1 MKQFTLLDL
10 LESDSFI
17 RWTQGTATQEEIL
30 FWDQWLMA
38 ESENRLLAREAQEI
52 VTGFRIRPVESV
64 STDRAYDHL
73 ERRLNREQ
81 LPMTTRPG
89 TRNHQHMLWIWR
101 AVAALLLVMIS
112 GALLSDHH
120 QMIRDEMQAGQV
132 QTEVHTGYGE
142 QKSVIL
148 SDGSEIILN
157 GNTSLLYTS
166 DLATTKVV
174 DIHLEGEAYFSIV
187 GGKGKRKLPFRVH
200 TKDGVIKILGTRL
213 SVSTRDE
220 QTRVILEKG
229 SIVVSNEGSQ
239 ELQMIPGE
247 LVEFS
252 SGSKMKIREVDT
264 EKHTAWIHGRLQFEK
279 ETLAEVLRRIEHI
292 YGVEAVISD
301 TVAGEQRISG
311 SVESFDLE
319 IITSALSEMFSVPV
333 YMADENRMII
343 AGELQDEFN

>member
-17 RWTQGTATQEEIL
+17 RWTQGTATQEEAL
-30 FWDQWLMA
+30 FWDQWLLA
-38 ESENRLLAREAQEI
+38 EPENRPLVREAQEI
-52 VTGFRIRPVESV
+52 VAGFRIRPVEWV
-64 STDRAYDHL
+64 STDVAYDHL
-73 ERRLNREQ
+73 ERRLNREK
-81 LPMTTRPG
+81 LPVIPRSG
-89 TRNHQHMLWIWR
+89 TRGHQHLLWIWR
-101 AVAALLLVMIS
+101 AVAALLLVMTS
-112 GALLSDHH
+112 GAILSGHH
-120 QMIRDEMQAGQV
+120 QKIPDEVQTGQV
-132 QTEVHTGYGE
+132 QTEVKTGYGE

-166 DLATTKVV
+166 DLATAKAV
-174 DIHLEGEAYFSIV
+174 DMHLEGEAYFSIV
-187 GGKGKRKLPFRVH
+187 GGKGKREVPFRVH

-220 QTRVILEKG
+220 QTRVVLEKG
-229 SIVVSNEGSQ
+229 NIVVSNERSE
-239 ELQMIPGE
+239 ELQVVPGE

-264 EKHTAWIHGRLQFEK
+264 EQHTAWIYGRLQFEK

-319 IITSALSEMFSVPV
+319 IITSALTEMFSIPI
-333 YMADENRMII
+333 YMADNNRVIV
-343 AGELQDEFN
+343 AGVLQDEF